1 MSTLCFNN
9 SRDVELLSSLVMG
22 PLTTAQLQKLSPI
35 FAEGPFQSPRTLL
48 DRLHRLAAGGF
59 VRRFPLAIVSARG
72 GGLPYYYKLTPAGL
86 RLLYGDNI
94 QAPSK
99 KFFAPIA
106 IARHHHTH
114 SLSDFL
120 VTTAV
125 AAKRHGFRLAD
136 IHPENTLVLDIN
148 GEQLIPDTRFDLLG
162 PEAGYRFFIEHDCST
177 ETIHSTKH
185 DDTIH
190 RKLRLYDVNQD
201 VSGDR
206 HRVLFVTAR
215 SRERLTNSL
224 DAAAA
229 VVRNPQRT
237 LFLGVYLPD
246 YLAAA
251 DPVGELLFLDHRGR
265 RHGLVPLSRS
275 AATSSTKLC

>member
-1 MSTLCFNN
+1 FFLMIAGFRHSRKRKGDDCSTPAVTEANYVCHRPTRTAFAVRANCKAADRSRRVLAMSTLCFNN

-22 PLTTAQLQKLSPI
+22 PLTTAQLQKLSSI

-114 SLSDFL
+114 SLSDF
-120 VTTAV
+120 
-125 AAKRHGFRLAD
+125 
-136 IHPENTLVLDIN
+136 
-148 GEQLIPDTRFDLLG
+148 
-162 PEAGYRFFIEHDCST
+162 
-177 ETIHSTKH
+177 
-185 DDTIH
+185 
-190 RKLRLYDVNQD
+190 
-201 VSGDR
+201 
-206 HRVLFVTAR
+206 
-215 SRERLTNSL
+215 
-224 DAAAA
+224 
-229 VVRNPQRT
+229 
-237 LFLGVYLPD
+237 
-246 YLAAA
+246 
-251 DPVGELLFLDHRGR
+251 
-265 RHGLVPLSRS
+265 
-275 AATSSTKLC
+275 